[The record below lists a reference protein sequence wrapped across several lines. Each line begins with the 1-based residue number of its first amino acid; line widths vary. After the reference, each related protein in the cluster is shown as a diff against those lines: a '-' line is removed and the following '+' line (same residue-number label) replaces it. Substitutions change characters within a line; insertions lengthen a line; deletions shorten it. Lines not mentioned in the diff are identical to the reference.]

1 MAISRVARRPVGLS
15 AGLGETRVAKPRPAS
30 LRGRQRRLGA
40 RRDQRALLLGQRR
53 VDVQHERVHVRTK
66 LCHNERNALRHQP
79 GDERDIARQPI
90 ELGDND
96 RAYALASAVERGRQ
110 LRTPIERISALASLD
125 LDILAGDL
133 QTLGL
138 SEALSVTRRPATPS
152 RSPSPPIPR
161 ERFSR
166 R

>member
-1 MAISRVARRPVGLS
+1 MLLLRVASDIRERQDHDREARRRGFFGPWVRGGLC
-15 AGLGETRVAKPRPAS
+15 LG
-30 LRGRQRRLGA
+30 GRADVKRIDPDRLG
-40 RRDQRALLLGQRR
+40 
-53 VDVQHERVHVRTK
+53 
-66 LCHNERNALRHQP
+66 
-79 GDERDIARQPI
+79 DIL
-90 ELGDND
+90 ELG
-96 RAYALASAVERGRQ
+96 RAEIVDFERGRQ